1 MRVLV
6 PVSDRT
12 GRAYGHVPSK
22 ARVVHRAYSL
32 DHVVLPH
39 EKLPAVVSQ
48 LQWMPPVYDQGQ
60 EGSCTAFGA
69 KEVREW
75 LSTRYPGRYRALS
88 AQFQYYCERL
98 LNGDVPDDAGSSVST
113 AMASMRTFGI
123 CPDADEPYA
132 TPFSQK
138 PSKKDFADAAHWK
151 VGRTYA
157 LNTLADMKNALAAGW
172 VFELGFLVYESFE
185 SSATTATGIMTMPKA
200 KEQLLGGHAVCVW
213 GYNDTFTFPGLPAGA
228 LCARNS
234 WGFSWGNNGNFFM
247 PYGYLGGVD
256 PSGNG
261 PYVSDS
267 HMCHLG
273 PVWS

>member
-39 EKLPAVVSQ
+39 EKMPAVVSQ

-75 LSTRYPGRYRALS
+75 LSTRYPGKYRALS

-113 AMASMRTFGI
+113 AMASMRTL
-123 CPDADEPYA
+123 ASA
-132 TPFSQK
+132 RTPTSLTPRPSPRSRPRRTSQTPPTGRSAGPM
-138 PSKKDFADAAHWK
+138 PSIPW
-151 VGRTYA
+151 RT
-157 LNTLADMKNALAAGW
+157 
-172 VFELGFLVYESFE
+172 
-185 SSATTATGIMTMPKA
+185 
-200 KEQLLGGHAVCVW
+200 
-213 GYNDTFTFPGLPAGA
+213 
-228 LCARNS
+228 
-234 WGFSWGNNGNFFM
+234 
-247 PYGYLGGVD
+247 
-256 PSGNG
+256 
-261 PYVSDS
+261 
-267 HMCHLG
+267 
-273 PVWS
+273 